1 MHYGQLLAKNLGANE
16 GRSMM
21 RGGIT
26 LNSGGMGSGTLKR
39 LVQDARTA
47 ARVMR

>member
-1 MHYGQLLAKNLGANE
+1 MHYGQLLAKSLGDHE

-21 RGGIT
+21 QGGIT